1 MYTNLLN
8 RRATVAAVALGA
20 GVLAIAGCSSDS
32 SSSSSASASAAV
44 GVPGPP
50 AGATVVT
57 APEPDGAATY
67 SRFSTSSTPAEVE
80 TYYTGAL
87 KASGFNVTNSGGGG
101 GGWGQYGGSEAG
113 VSANNGT
120 TYVEVNA
127 GGSKQGPTYFEVCS
141 GDSSQAVQSC
151 QGNNHGS
158 SNQS

>member
-1 MYTNLLN
+1 MGTNFLT
-8 RRATVAAVALGA
+8 RRTTVAAVALGA
-20 GVLAIAGCSSDS
+20 GLFAIAGCSSGS
-32 SSSSSASASAAV
+32 SSSSSSPASTSA

-57 APEPDGAATY
+57 APQPDGDATY

-80 TYYTGAL
+80 TYYSGAL
-87 KASGFNVTNSGGGG
+87 KATGFNVTNSGGGG

-113 VSANNGT
+113 LSANNGT

-151 QGNNHGS
+151 QSNNHGS